1 MTRAELE
8 HIIRASADITDPYEF
23 VIIGSQSTSAGG
35 KRYIVVALANS
46 DNAPNAR
53 LVWDALIDWVAG

>member
-23 VIIGSQSTSAGG
+23 VIIGASPPAPTANATSSSPGQQRQRAECPACVGC
-35 KRYIVVALANS
+35 V
-46 DNAPNAR
+46 D
-53 LVWDALIDWVAG
+53 